1 MKQTIYLILIA
12 LVVSCS
18 ENEQKQN
25 TSLDME
31 QLKEGRWLMNFQ
43 LTPEQQ
49 LPVFFDLTKTNKQI
63 DVVFINGD
71 EDDDGIQAFCDE
83 HNVEKYPHIK
93 IYNKD
98 KLVFEDID
106 TINCPKMVFSILKEI
121 SYETESET
129 NRSNKS

>member
-1 MKQTIYLILIA
+1 MKKYL
-12 LVVSCS
+12 
-18 ENEQKQN
+18 
-25 TSLDME
+25 LD
-31 QLKEGRWLMNFQ
+31 FY
-43 LTPEQQ
+43 
-49 LPVFFDLTKTNKQI
+49 FFGSNDCPKCKKYIKLAKKLCETYNLNY
-63 DVVFINGD
+63 VFINGD